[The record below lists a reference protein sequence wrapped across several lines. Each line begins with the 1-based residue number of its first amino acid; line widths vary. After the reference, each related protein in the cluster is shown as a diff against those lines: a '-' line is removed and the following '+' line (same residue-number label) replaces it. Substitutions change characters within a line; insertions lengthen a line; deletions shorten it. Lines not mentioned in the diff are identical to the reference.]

1 MRFSLRASNRRGRLA
16 AAYPAC
22 MRMLPRRRARRRGGG
37 GRGTPAQAERAAAAA
52 AAAASQKRV
61 CDRCECQLCPTCSK
75 PANLWTSPLGQA
87 IETVTTRTEPRFTFA
102 YNPYDDDMARMRKT
116 MILEPML
123 THAWHEATS
132 KCCNQTGGLVIDV
145 GGNFGWYTLYSLA
158 LGCRV
163 AVFEPVPAYQE
174 IMKLGLSLNPGFAEH
189 TTLYGNVVY
198 DRAGNYTL
206 RVPRP
211 TRLGRKKKLGM
222 TGMDGSSG
230 ILKADWRAESYN
242 VVSGSVRVDDIVG
255 PDTPVCMLK
264 ADVEGYEPQVLQ
276 TARRLLA
283 SRRVPALQLELTRTS
298 RATRRA
304 RRGRRLRTSPI
315 WATTLSRST
324 TASSTLRRRGWVRGR
339 PRRPSRALT
348 DTEQR
353 HAIGDPARAWRG
365 TDQGAEPA
373 LRRDG
378 ASLSKGLCLLLD
390 QPTSPCSAATATRL
404 AAAAASLAA
413 AAPPGPTSPAA
424 DVKKSSVVGSSCVYV
439 RSFPEVLLGA
449 YDTSSLSVLR
459 GLNISW
465 NAARAVPSHAPHAQK
480 LHDLIM
486 CHIQIVTG
494 AGAAPEAFGFFVLV
508 VLRGFRPRPML
519 CPSPSPDSPAAA
531 ARLAGSMGTERITSK
546 TTSSIATA
554 ASALLQPAWTT
565 RTTSRGSCQSA

>member
-1 MRFSLRASNRRGRLA
+1 MSSPISTALHIDGWRLERPPPVPLNEVF
-16 AAYPAC
+16 PAC
-22 MRMLPRRRARRRGGG
+22 QQPPGTPGCSISCMYADAPTQTRARRRGGG

-174 IMKLGLSLNPGFAEH
+174 IMKLGLSLNPGFAER

-283 SRRVPALQLELTRTS
+283 SRRVPALQLELTRTPKS
-298 RATRRA
+298 RNQTCAAWKTLAHLADLGYDFKQVNNRIVDTEAPRVGAWETTEGPWRALPDFPSSATREATRRVHGA
-304 RRGRRLRTSPI
+304 GLIKGQSLRYAAMAQAYRKDFVSFSTNLIAMQRSNGHAAKSCGGLFGRR
-315 WATTLSRST
+315 
-324 TASSTLRRRGWVRGR
+324 
-339 PRRPSRALT
+339 
-348 DTEQR
+348 
-353 HAIGDPARAWRG
+353 
-365 TDQGAEPA
+365 
-373 LRRDG
+373 
-378 ASLSKGLCLLLD
+378 C
-390 QPTSPCSAATATRL
+390 PTWP
-404 AAAAASLAA
+404 
-413 AAPPGPTSPAA
+413 
-424 DVKKSSVVGSSCVYV
+424 DISSC
-439 RSFPEVLLGA
+439 
-449 YDTSSLSVLR
+449 
-459 GLNISW
+459 
-465 NAARAVPSHAPHAQK
+465 
-480 LHDLIM
+480 
-486 CHIQIVTG
+486 
-494 AGAAPEAFGFFVLV
+494 
-508 VLRGFRPRPML
+508 
-519 CPSPSPDSPAAA
+519 
-531 ARLAGSMGTERITSK
+531 
-546 TTSSIATA
+546 
-554 ASALLQPAWTT
+554 
-565 RTTSRGSCQSA
+565 